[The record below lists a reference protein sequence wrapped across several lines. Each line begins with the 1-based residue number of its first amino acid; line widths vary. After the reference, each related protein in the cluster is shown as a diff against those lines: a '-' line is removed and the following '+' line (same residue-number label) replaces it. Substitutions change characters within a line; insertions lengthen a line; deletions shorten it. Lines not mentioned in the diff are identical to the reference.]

1 MTQYRLKHD
10 LPNAKAGD
18 IFDVAEGDNGMFR
31 IDNDTGAEAY
41 YFDTNDIV
49 ISITGSL

>member
-18 IFDVAEGDNGMFR
+18 IFEVEEDE
-31 IDNDTGAEAY
+31 ND
-41 YFDTNDIV
+41 DR
-49 ISITGSL
+49 